1 MATRAFASGLALLCL
16 GGCTA
21 AAPWG
26 LEGTAGAPCFPDGTC
41 DPGLAC
47 RAGVCRAGVT
57 PEDAQHPAEGPRR
70 DGGPALER
78 ERRDGAPPCA
88 TPPPPPVVLPYA
100 KTTVLEQVVIKG
112 SAPGA
117 VVVLAS
123 GAGSKTAPVV
133 NDLFCLELA
142 LKKNAQNGFEL
153 RARDAAGCLSD
164 PVFVGVVQ
172 TAPGPV
178 NLLYGLTAKTKNPP
192 DEGTLATLT
201 DGKTGG
207 DPVVFSFSD
216 PELTPSS
223 CDNYEHLWFDL
234 GTLQTFDQLVVRYP
248 QKSGFKYYLTC
259 WELLVSKAAAP
270 APPDPKHPDWV
281 SVKLA
286 QSGSPSQ
293 LSVAVPGTQARHV
306 ALLLYEDGGSGFFET
321 FELTEVEAWGLT
333 AAPPAETC
341 P

>member
-1 MATRAFASGLALLCL
+1 MATRAFTSGLALLCL

-26 LEGTAGAPCFPDGTC
+26 LEGTAGSPCFPDGTC
-41 DPGLAC
+41 DPGLEC
-47 RAGVCRAGVT
+47 VAGVCAAG
-57 PEDAQHPAEGPRR
+57 PRSDAQQPTDGSPRDR
-70 DGGPALER
+70 PGAAER
-78 ERRDGAPPCA
+78 ERRDGALPCA
-88 TPPPPPVVLPYA
+88 TRPPPPVVLPYA
-100 KTTVLEQVVIKG
+100 KTTVLEQVAIKG

-117 VVVLAS
+117 VEVVAA
-123 GAGSKTAPVV
+123 GAGSTTAPVL
-133 NDLFCLELA
+133 NDLFCLVLA
-142 LKKNAQNGFEL
+142 LKKNTQNGFEL

-178 NLLYGLTAKTKNPP
+178 NLLYGLTAKTKNAP
-192 DEGTLATLT
+192 DEGTLASLT

-207 DPVVFSFSD
+207 DPVRFSFSD

-223 CDNYEHLWFDL
+223 CDNFEHLWFDL
-234 GTLQTFDQLVVRYP
+234 GTTQTFDQLVVRYP

-259 WELLVSKAAAP
+259 WELLVSKAASP
-270 APPDPKHPDWV
+270 APPDPKHPDWT
-281 SVKLA
+281 SVKMM

-306 ALLLYEDGGSGFFET
+306 ALLMYEDGGSGFYET

-333 AAPPAETC
+333 PAPPAETC